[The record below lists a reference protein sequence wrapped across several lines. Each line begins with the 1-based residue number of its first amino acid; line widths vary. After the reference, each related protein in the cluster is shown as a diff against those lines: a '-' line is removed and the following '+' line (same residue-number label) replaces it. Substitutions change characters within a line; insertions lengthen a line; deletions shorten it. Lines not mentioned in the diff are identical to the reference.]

1 MKKFIWGI
9 SIFWYG
15 AIGNLITYACT
26 LLHQSSFNEHEGW
39 LVNFIANDT
48 LIPLI
53 FFIIVMVIGGAICIG
68 DLPKHDENL
77 S

>member
-15 AIGNLITYACT
+15 AIGTLITYVYT

-39 LVNFIANDT
+39 LINFIANDT
-48 LIPLI
+48 VVPLI
-53 FFIIVMVIGGAICIG
+53 FFIIVMVIGGFICV
-68 DLPKHDENL
+68 ENL
-77 S
+77 KKS